1 MISKTVGM
9 FFWHALVFLVFTCSA
24 SLHDH
29 CMCFS
34 FPWCIGVPHL
44 LNAETSF
51 SPTGNVFS
59 GPVYPLLPAATNP
72 TCHKACPHGMFLLT
86 SDRNNMIV
94 NSCVFV
100 LSVVGGA
107 VTSHVSS
114 PTSNFLR

>member
-1 MISKTVGM
+1 MRGYDGHPRWGRICILPRIPLPGNHM

-72 TCHKACPHGMFLLT
+72 TCHKRAPTACF
-86 SDRNNMIV
+86 
-94 NSCVFV
+94 C
-100 LSVVGGA
+100 
-107 VTSHVSS
+107 
-114 PTSNFLR
+114 

>member
-72 TCHKACPHGMFLLT
+72 TCHKRAPTACF
-86 SDRNNMIV
+86 
-94 NSCVFV
+94 C
-100 LSVVGGA
+100 
-107 VTSHVSS
+107 
-114 PTSNFLR
+114 